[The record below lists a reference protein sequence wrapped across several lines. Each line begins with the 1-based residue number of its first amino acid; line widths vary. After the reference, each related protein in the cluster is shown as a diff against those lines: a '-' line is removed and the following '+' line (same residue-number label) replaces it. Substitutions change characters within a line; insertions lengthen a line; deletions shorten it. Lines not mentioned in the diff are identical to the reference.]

1 MTRRHPTNPEKDSRI
16 FTRTARTVKAIN
28 LPATIFRGG
37 IRL

>member
-1 MTRRHPTNPEKDSRI
+1 MTRRRPTNPAKDPGI
-16 FTRTARTVKAIN
+16 FRRTARSVKAIN

>member
-1 MTRRHPTNPEKDSRI
+1 MRRKKTNPKIDKKM

-28 LPATIFRGG
+28 LPVRIFRGG